1 MCKIEVIVLRKM
13 MQPDYQTLW
22 SKCLSVI
29 KDIVP
34 EAVFNTWFVPIIPLS
49 YEENKFTIQVPSQF
63 FYEYLEEKY
72 VNVLKVTIY
81 RVIGKGTALNYRIM
95 VDKTTGGT
103 IDYPAENSPIAVKKV
118 IPKDANKAPEPF
130 ARPVPQDLDS
140 QLNPKYNFENFFEGP
155 SNRLVRIAGEAVAK
169 NPGKTTFNPLF
180 IFGPSGVGKTHLCHA
195 IGTRIREFHPEKRVL
210 YVSAHLFR
218 VQYTD
223 AIRKNSTN
231 DFLYFYQNLD
241 VLIMDDIHE
250 MLGMDKTQ
258 NTFFHIFNHLHQLG
272 KQLVLTSDKAP
283 VDLQGMEE
291 RLVTRLKWGLT
302 AELSR
307 PDLELRKKILK
318 NKVDQDGVVI
328 PEDVLGYIAEHVTEN
343 VRDLEGVLVS
353 LMAHSVINNREID
366 LALAKRVI
374 GQAVRV
380 EQKQISIQMI
390 QDIVC
395 KYFNLEQSILQTK
408 SRKREIVQARQITM
422 YLSKKYTD
430 CSFSLIGKMIGKK
443 DHATVLHACKTIKD
457 QIDINKSFRS
467 SIEEIESQ
475 LRV

>member
-1 MCKIEVIVLRKM
+1 M
-13 MQPDYQTLW
+13 MQSDYQMLW
-22 SKCLSVI
+22 TKCLSVI

-34 EAVFNTWFVPIIPLS
+34 EAVFNTWFLPIKPLS
-49 YEENKFTIQVPSQF
+49 YEGNKFTIQVPSQF

-72 VNVLKVTIY
+72 VNVLRVTIY
-81 RVIGKGTALNYRIM
+81 RVIGKGTVLNYRIM

-103 IDYPAENSPIAVKKV
+103 IDYPMENGSMTVKKV
-118 IPKDANKAPEPF
+118 TPKDANKAPTPF
-130 ARPVPQDLDS
+130 LQPTPQDLDS
-140 QLNPKYNFENFFEGP
+140 QLNPKYNFDNFFEGS
-155 SNRLVRIAGEAVAK
+155 SNRLARIAGEAVAK

-195 IGTRIREFHPEKRVL
+195 IGTRIRELHPEKRVL
-210 YVSAHLFR
+210 YVSTHLFR
-218 VQYTD
+218 VQFTD
-223 AIRKNSTN
+223 AIRKNTTN
-231 DFLYFYQNLD
+231 DFIYFYQNLD

-258 NTFFHIFNHLHQLG
+258 HTFFHIFNHLHQLG

-307 PDLELRKKILK
+307 PDLELRKRILK
-318 NKVDQDGVVI
+318 NKIDHDGMDV
-328 PEDVLGYIAEHVTEN
+328 PEDVLDYIAENVTEN

-353 LMAHSVINNREID
+353 LMAHSVINNKEID
-366 LALAKRVI
+366 LSLAKRVI
-374 GQAVRV
+374 GQSIRV
-380 EQKQISIQMI
+380 EQRQISVQMI
-390 QDIVC
+390 QDVVC
-395 KYFNLEQSILQTK
+395 KYFNLEQSMLQTK

-430 CSFSLIGKMIGKK
+430 CSFSLIGKIVGKK

-457 QIDINKSFRS
+457 QIEINKSFRS
-467 SIEEIESQ
+467 SIEEIENR